1 MAWGFQILNMETL
14 CVISSMSLA
23 ASGSLT
29 RLKMLNVLVW
39 VECRERYGCIKL

>member
-14 CVISSMSLA
+14 CVISSMFLA

>member
-14 CVISSMSLA
+14 CVISSMYLA

-29 RLKMLNVLVW
+29 RLLMLNVLGW
-39 VECRERYGCIKL
+39 VECRERYGFIKL